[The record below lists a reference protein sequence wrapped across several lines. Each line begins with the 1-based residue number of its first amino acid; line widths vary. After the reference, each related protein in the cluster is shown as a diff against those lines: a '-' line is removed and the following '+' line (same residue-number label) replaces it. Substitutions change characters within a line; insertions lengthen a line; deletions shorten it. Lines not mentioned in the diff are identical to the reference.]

1 MEEKLLK
8 ETLDKFNFTSQNTY
22 PKNTTTDLLK
32 ITERELTEL
41 GIRYNKKQKRKRRAG
56 RIQYYLNLFD
66 QEHSLMNYHKG
77 FYPNNTDLGR
87 LISNDKILSERFLK
101 FSDVKTPD
109 TKVFNEKEFNEAYDF
124 ISQND
129 SSIFVLKPK
138 DLSHAR
144 GVFININK
152 TNFENSWKSSLK
164 VQKEFKV
171 ANPAFI
177 IQKKVSGLELRIT
190 IVEGIVNS
198 VIFRAP
204 GHVIG
209 DGNSTIEELIHVKN
223 KERELNPF
231 HRKNSIQ
238 INEELNDNLR
248 FTNNSLDTVLPKNE
262 LCILYTHSSVAE
274 GRENY
279 EITDHISPGILQQ
292 AKEAVLA
299 IPGVSTAG
307 VDIIVDDISAETGTV
322 IEVNQRPNFQMNYF
336 PMYGQ
341 PQTPLKQLFY
351 ITRLER
357 RIRDNRLE
365 LNSLSVEDFNIL
377 NERFKFVKDKIKV
390 SDESIKNLM

>member
-1 MEEKLLK
+1 MEEQLLK
-8 ETLDKFNFTSQNTY
+8 ETLEKFNFTSQNTY
-22 PKNTTTDLLK
+22 PPKTTTDLLK
-32 ITERELTEL
+32 ITERELTDL
-41 GIRYNKKQKRKRRAG
+41 GIKYNKKQKRKRRAG

-77 FYPNNTDLGR
+77 FYPNNSDLGR
-87 LISNDKILSERFLK
+87 LISNDKILTEKFLK
-101 FSDVKTPD
+101 FADVKTPD
-109 TKVFNEKEFNEAYDF
+109 TEVFTEDEFDKAYEF
-124 ISQND
+124 LEQKN
-129 SSIFVLKPK
+129 SSSFVLKPK

-144 GVFININK
+144 GVFINVDK
-152 TNFENSWKSSLK
+152 LNFEKSWNASLK
-164 VQKEFKV
+164 VQQEFKV
-171 ANPAFI
+171 AEPAFI
-177 IQKKVSGLELRIT
+177 IQEKVSGLELRIT

-209 DGNSTIEELIHVKN
+209 DGTSTIEELIHIKN
-223 KERELNPF
+223 KKRELNPF

-238 INEELNDNLR
+238 INEELNANLK
-248 FTNNSLDTVLPKNE
+248 FTNKSIDHILSKDE
-262 LCILYTHSSVAE
+262 LCILYPHSSVAE

-279 EITDHISPGILQQ
+279 EITKHISPGILQQ
-292 AKEAVLA
+292 AKDAVLA

-307 VDIIVDDISAETGTV
+307 VDIIVDDIDADTGTV

-336 PMYGQ
+336 PIYGE

-365 LNSLSVEDFNIL
+365 LSSLSNEDFNIL
-377 NERFKFVKDKIKV
+377 NERFRFIKDKMKI
-390 SDESIKNLM
+390 SDASIKSLM

>member
-1 MEEKLLK
+1 MEEILLK
-8 ETLDKFNFTSQNTY
+8 ETLDKFNFNTQNTY

-56 RIQYYLNLFD
+56 RVQYYLNLFD
-66 QEHSLMNYHKG
+66 QKHSLMNYHKG
-77 FYPNNTDLGR
+77 FYPNNTDLGL
-87 LISNDKILSERFLK
+87 LISNDKILTERFLK
-101 FSDVKTPD
+101 FADVKTPD
-109 TKVFNEKEFNEAYDF
+109 TKIFYEKEFNDAYDF
-124 ISQND
+124 ISRND

-144 GVFININK
+144 GVFINIDK

-171 ANPAFI
+171 AYPAFI
-177 IQKKVSGLELRIT
+177 IQEKVPGLELRIT

-209 DGNSTIEELIHVKN
+209 DGKSTIENLIHIKN
-223 KERELNPF
+223 EERELNPF

-238 INEELNDNLR
+238 VNEELNDNLKLS
-248 FTNNSLDTVLPKNE
+248 NKYLDTVLPENE
-262 LCILYTHSSVAE
+262 LCILYPHSSVAE

-279 EITDHISPGILQQ
+279 EITKHISPGILQQ
-292 AKEAVLA
+292 AKDAVLA

-307 VDIIVDDISAETGTV
+307 VDIIVDDISADSGTV

-341 PQTPLKQLFY
+341 PKTPLKQLFY
-351 ITRLER
+351 IARLER
-357 RIRDNRLE
+357 RMKDNRLNF
-365 LNSLSVEDFNIL
+365 NSLSVEDFNIL
-377 NERFKFVKDKIKV
+377 NERFKFVKDKAKI
-390 SDESIKNLM
+390 SEISIKNLM